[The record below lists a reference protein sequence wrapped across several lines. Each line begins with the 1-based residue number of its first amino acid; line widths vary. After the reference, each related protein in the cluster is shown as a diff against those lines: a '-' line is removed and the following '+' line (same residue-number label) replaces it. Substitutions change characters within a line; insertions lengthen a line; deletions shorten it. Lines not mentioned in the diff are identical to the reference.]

1 MHKHMQHRKQAG
13 RIIVLHELA
22 EWQHCWNS
30 WDMVSKLAW
39 LEPCSVC
46 VEALQESHGGRRRKE
61 AAPLW
66 KSDLNVWSSDTGDR
80 VAESSWVMVPQKASM
95 DDNMVGPC
103 YSPPDEGK
111 EGCKGFS
118 KQLKEISDWQT
129 GTQGNFWHLLE
140 RQCSNSGSQEDFW
153 AASGTT
159 SSHRLPDAPV
169 RADVQLRL
177 LLTNREGLD
186 GDMVTNG
193 CLGCSDQETAPDPES
208 GRWAPEYTPCAFRE
222 QISTYSGR

>member
-1 MHKHMQHRKQAG
+1 M
-13 RIIVLHELA
+13 
-22 EWQHCWNS
+22 
-30 WDMVSKLAW
+30 
-39 LEPCSVC
+39 
-46 VEALQESHGGRRRKE
+46 
-61 AAPLW
+61 
-66 KSDLNVWSSDTGDR
+66 WSSDTGDR

-193 CLGCSDQETAPDPES
+193 CLGCSDQETAPDPERS
-208 GRWAPEYTPCAFRE
+208 EQCEHQSTGPMLLESRFPLVQVGRIPWETVLKRKELKRTIRPLGRTSSKHEHTP
-222 QISTYSGR
+222 SP